1 VGQSE
6 QTPQGR
12 LAAEHER
19 ASAQVAQLERE
30 FAAIVDSA
38 SGGASGGD
46 DEHDP
51 EGATV
56 AFERQ
61 HVAALLDRAR
71 SHLSA
76 IEAAKRKISAGTYE
90 ICDVCGDPIGKE
102 RLSARPASLTCVR
115 CAQSRRSLT
124 GLPARGHRLARGIDY
139 LAEPASL
146 FVGLGNETEGIRMR
160 PAVMVGQHC
169 TGLARPVSESTLA
182 DLAACNGKTRHRNRE
197 APRG

>member
-1 VGQSE
+1 MSE
-6 QTPQGR
+6 PEQGPRER
-12 LAAEHER
+12 LAAEHEQ

-38 SGGASGGD
+38 SGGATGGD

-61 HVAALLDRAR
+61 HVAALLERAR
-71 SHLSA
+71 SHLAA
-76 IEAAKRKISAGTYE
+76 IEAATRKISAGTYE
-90 ICDVCGDPIGKE
+90 ICDVCGDPIGKD

-124 GLPARGHRLARGIDY
+124 GLAARDHRSRTVLITGRGQLPY
-139 LAEPASL
+139 SS
-146 FVGLGNETEGIRMR
+146 VSGMR
-160 PAVMVGQHC
+160 PRASGCV
-169 TGLARPVSESTLA
+169 R
-182 DLAACNGKTRHRNRE
+182 R
-197 APRG
+197 